1 MSLEIKSTKPDT
13 KPDTRVRPLVAWRS
27 VQKLLKDPEAT
38 GEVFKIINALKGDS
52 LTRAMYEMHACES
65 GRDLLKSRPSIVPL
79 LEDRETLRQMPED
92 SLGRAYLHF
101 MESENLTAQGLLDAS
116 AEAPR
121 SEIDPSSEFYD
132 PEQIWLGE
140 RMRDIHDLY
149 HVLTGYGRDPL
160 GELSVIAFS
169 NAQSHNRG
177 IAFIVYM
184 AQRRDAKISKG
195 RIARDCVKE
204 AKAHGSAAKWLAAE
218 PWEKLLAEPL
228 EDLRARLNI
237 GTPTLYHE
245 AMAQGQAAAG
255 TPGLAEPVAA

>member
-1 MSLEIKSTKPDT
+1 MSPDTKPR

-65 GRDLLKSRPSIVPL
+65 GRKLLRDRPSIVPL
-79 LEDRETLRQMPED
+79 LEDHETLRQLPEG

-101 MESENLTAQGLLDAS
+101 MESENLTARGLLEAS

-121 SEIDPSSEFYD
+121 SEIDPTSEFYD
-132 PEQIWLGE
+132 PEEVWLGE
-140 RMRDIHDLY
+140 RLRDIHDLY
-149 HVLTGYGRDPL
+149 HVITGYGRDPL

-184 AQRRDAKISKG
+184 AQRRDAKNGNG
-195 RIARDCVKE
+195 RLARGCVKE
-204 AKAHGSAAKWLAAE
+204 ARAHGSAARWLAAE
-218 PWEKLLAEPL
+218 PWEALLAEPL
-228 EDLRARLNI
+228 EGLRARLNVRA
-237 GTPTLYHE
+237 PALYHD
-245 AMAQGQAAAG
+245 ALA
-255 TPGLAEPVAA
+255 PGREGSAPLVLAEPVAA